1 MKFKKLLDSFNY
13 AIEGILYSVRTQRN
27 MRIHMIATLL
37 VLTAC
42 FMYDI
47 SKVELLII
55 TITITM
61 VIATELINTAIESA
75 IDVTTNYYHP
85 LAKVAKNTSA
95 GAVLVTAINAVLV
108 GYIIFWEQLT
118 EVSFTVIEKVKQT
131 EPYMIFIILVIVCIV
146 TIIVKAIYGEGTP
159 LKGGLPSGHSSISF
173 SIATIIALITEEPL
187 PIALAFLLALVVA
200 QSRVDSN
207 VHSVLEVVL
216 GAILG
221 SALTLLLFQIFS

>member
-1 MKFKKLLDSFNY
+1 MNFKKLLDSFNY

>member
-1 MKFKKLLDSFNY
+1 MNVKKLLDSFNY

-47 SKVELLII
+47 SKIELLII

-61 VIATELINTAIESA
+61 VIAAELINTAIESA

-108 GYIIFWEQLT
+108 GYIIFWEKLS

-131 EPYMIFIILVIVCIV
+131 EPYMIFIILVIVCII

-173 SIATIIALITEEPL
+173 SVATIIALITEEPL
-187 PIALAFLLALVVA
+187 PIALAFLLALIVA